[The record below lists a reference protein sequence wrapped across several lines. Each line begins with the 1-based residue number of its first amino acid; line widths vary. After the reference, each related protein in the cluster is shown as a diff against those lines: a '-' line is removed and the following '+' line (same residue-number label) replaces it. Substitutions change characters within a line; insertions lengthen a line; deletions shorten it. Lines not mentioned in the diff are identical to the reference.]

1 MENRQL
7 KALDDSEVI
16 DALVLYFRAKSLLS
30 RGGVQ
35 NILKGKTQSPNFDVL
50 NAYAAFVDRIDKTV
64 VLANGKK
71 LRYWENFI
79 KEVDESY
86 RKQLKKGHSGN
97 EPMTRRQIS
106 GYEVLRDDPFNA
118 GLKEYIRTY
127 MKPELSAVIK
137 DALNSD
143 KATLETVRGL
153 RMTLG
158 RTQRQSYA
166 DVVLE
171 SLYVGTRLSGLESE
185 RNSLQTQVA
194 ELKKKVETG
203 KKLDNI
209 EASLIASFTSLLS
222 ANTNVL
228 TDSMRA
234 GIDTVRSDIQTLQ
247 NSVNDVLTAIDT
259 QNTTLRTENARLAK
273 SGKVKNIVIAG
284 GALALALA
292 LTFGGIE
299 FAQIQNYKGA
309 EAGYHETIEN
319 LNSTIADK
327 DAQIAKLN
335 QDYAE
340 ILEKYNALLSTP
352 SQDAQVYVD
361 FIKSVDEVV
370 KEMHYSLLLADG
382 ETEHRLSE
390 EEKQSILAKIDALGK
405 MQGAVGEYA
414 KSLGISL
421 GGLVVNIERLQ
432 SQADELSVKV
442 AGFEKRVAELEEKGR
457 ADAATIAALEG
468 EKASLEA
475 QIKALQ
481 DQLDAATGTGA
492 DAALIQELR
501 DQIAELTEK
510 LTTAESNLAKV
521 TVERDQAL
529 TENAALKTS
538 ISELQDKIVQ
548 LEDALKNA
556 VSQEQIDAIQKEL
569 DETKAQLAAV
579 TAEKNE
585 LLEEIED
592 YKTEIAGLKTD
603 NAEAAAKLAE
613 AIETCKNLQAAL
625 DSANADLADAQQV
638 IAELRAEIAGKL
650 AEAYANEDFI
660 RELYYQITYSNGAGM
675 TVAQMRDAINSYL
688 GIGADKDLSGAEQDQ
703 FVNGK

>member
-1 MENRQL
+1 N
-7 KALDDSEVI
+7 
-16 DALVLYFRAKSLLS
+16 
-30 RGGVQ
+30 
-35 NILKGKTQSPNFDVL
+35 
-50 NAYAAFVDRIDKTV
+50 NA
-64 VLANGKK
+64 
-71 LRYWENFI
+71 
-79 KEVDESY
+79 
-86 RKQLKKGHSGN
+86 
-97 EPMTRRQIS
+97 
-106 GYEVLRDDPFNA
+106 
-118 GLKEYIRTY
+118 
-127 MKPELSAVIK
+127 
-137 DALNSD
+137 
-143 KATLETVRGL
+143 
-153 RMTLG
+153 
-158 RTQRQSYA
+158 
-166 DVVLE
+166 
-171 SLYVGTRLSGLESE
+171 
-185 RNSLQTQVA
+185 
-194 ELKKKVETG
+194 
-203 KKLDNI
+203 
-209 EASLIASFTSLLS
+209 
-222 ANTNVL
+222 
-228 TDSMRA
+228 
-234 GIDTVRSDIQTLQ
+234 
-247 NSVNDVLTAIDT
+247 
-259 QNTTLRTENARLAK
+259 
-273 SGKVKNIVIAG
+273 
-284 GALALALA
+284 
-292 LTFGGIE
+292 
-299 FAQIQNYKGA
+299 
-309 EAGYHETIEN
+309 
-319 LNSTIADK
+319 IADK

-335 QDYAE
+335 KDYSE
-340 ILEKYNALLSTP
+340 ILEKYNALLSNP
-352 SQDAQVYVD
+352 SQDAQVYID
-361 FIKSVDEVV
+361 FLNSVDEVV

-390 EEKQSILAKIDALGK
+390 EEKQSILAKIDALSK

-442 AGFEKRVAELEEKGR
+442 AGFEKKVAELEEQGR

-510 LTTAESNLAKV
+510 LTTAEGNLAKV

-538 ISELQDKIVQ
+538 ISDLQDKIAE
-548 LEDALKNA
+548 LETALKNA

-650 AEAYANEDFI
+650 AEASANEDFI